1 MSESAPEVLT
11 RSVVN
16 ASDPLPV
23 SERRIAS
30 GTSSAGK
37 PVAVARGRNA
47 EVTSSIAPEPRN
59 MPMATRIPT
68 RKGMIFTPTSNPSFA
83 PSMNTS

>member
-1 MSESAPEVLT
+1 M

-30 GTSSAGK
+30 GMSSAGK
-37 PVAVARGRNA
+37 PVAVANGRKRRGQQLHR
-47 EVTSSIAPEPRN
+47 P
-59 MPMATRIPT
+59 
-68 RKGMIFTPTSNPSFA
+68 
-83 PSMNTS
+83 